1 MKRIQKITRVKLDVI
16 RNNDLILIG
25 LVSAEP
31 DYKLSLSINK
41 KLRVSLKSTSPV
53 LITEDNEKEL
63 TFSRFSDT
71 SSAPDLLFNLI
82 TNRSSK
88 NFLIKKLNNID
99 FIFQIQDS
107 ESAVNSNEIADS
119 LREIESVN
127 AVFILDISAFK
138 DKNLFHLTQ

>member
-16 RNNDLILIG
+16 RNNDLVLIG

-41 KLRVSLKSTSPV
+41 KLSISLKSTTPV
-53 LITEDNEKEL
+53 LITDDNDHEHA
-63 TFSRFSDT
+63 FSRFSDI
-71 SSAPDLLFNLI
+71 SSSPDLLFKLI
-82 TNRSSK
+82 SNRSSK

-99 FIFQIQDS
+99 YIFQVQDS
-107 ESAVNSNEIADS
+107 DNSVNSSEIADS
-119 LREIESVN
+119 LREIESVS
-127 AVFILDISAFK
+127 AVFVLDISTFK